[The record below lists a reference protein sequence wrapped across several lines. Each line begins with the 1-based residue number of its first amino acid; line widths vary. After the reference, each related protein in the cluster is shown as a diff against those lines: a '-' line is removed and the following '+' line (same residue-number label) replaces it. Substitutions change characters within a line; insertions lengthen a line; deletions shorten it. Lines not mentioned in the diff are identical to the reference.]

1 MKIITW
7 IVNGLRVL
15 GKKVKNIEILSEVY
29 GSDHCPIVLEL
40 K

>member
-1 MKIITW
+1 LE
-7 IVNGLRVL
+7 NSL
-15 GKKVKNIEILSEVY
+15 KNSYHQPSIF